1 MSKEGQSCP
10 ELPKDGQQSDP
21 AFDIAALSSPIL
33 IIAVNDSEIIE
44 TKIDV
49 PIRSDPPS
57 PKNDTST
64 YPAKVIDDGNPATS
78 HENLTANKRLQPAS
92 VSQRLPPIPS
102 TAAAI
107 ATANMLA
114 SSSPNLFKK
123 SVSFLN
129 VGTAHPP
136 LPVKKRAETVKRPDS
151 LTIQPYARSS
161 SQISRGG
168 SNVKI
173 STTNGSQIIASQSWA
188 VSGNKST
195 GSSPPPSVRKIG
207 SQASIAQPRIRA
219 SSALSLASINAEE
232 LALAHSQV
240 VTSTAQNGHN
250 ASFSGEAATAAS
262 PSLSK
267 KMSVVSGQTTSTMA
281 EERSSD
287 TVPATMVNVG
297 NRSKKNSKKS
307 LKASNSI
314 RDSANK
320 NVETNTT
327 PTAGSDKPRQ
337 KVENHDTY
345 QKSQENLKLQHLN
358 EQFAIDYP
366 GAIGGDNEGSIN
378 EEVFGVGVAA
388 AIANAE
394 ALNGLASPSTLT
406 FYDPEMESG
415 YRDYFAI
422 YYIAM
427 WRKALALIL
436 GVGWGVFVYH
446 MLIYP
451 ADSDFY
457 ISLSAIRTK
466 AFPEG
471 SWRSKQCLPGFVC
484 VPCVSGHLCNV
495 FNPILES
502 VFFGGGFLVPTMAL
516 FIASYKLG
524 PGSAF
529 NVYTHSLAITYM
541 VVLVSIPVSL
551 RHYYIEPTI
560 TPYKTVLLYI
570 FILFSASVLFRVRFI
585 HLFTAFPVYIAAYA
599 TEAALTSIK
608 HRSGDSTGFGIGIM
622 LLVSSFLVILMG
634 SYDFERNARAQYVQT
649 RCVVQANEKLV
660 SQLTSINTNFSD
672 RIGELDT
679 PLEKAIGLINIMRSD
694 PKLSRHHM
702 DGFGM
707 LLALLN
713 SNNLMAPDIE
723 NDPGR
728 LARDEEE
735 EAYLFSNLYR
745 ARPKTKQ
752 RLSQGVIEKSP
763 SKQISSGEDRRQSRV
778 ISARIRAPSN
788 ASASNDSKS
797 SAMSIPSLFLSS
809 VSAKNSFSAA
819 SPDLE
824 ADDSDQTDSVTSSR
838 SVVSWGLRR
847 LSTKNRDSLTPDRKP
862 KGFDNTAYIA
872 MQDSKR
878 NSLLPNQ
885 GSASLNVSP
894 ATVRRPSHGS
904 NLSTAGS
911 FSAQGV
917 NNHNVSIIV
926 DENHHKSSAS
936 LTVPKPTL
944 GNPFMN
950 DKTSESDTSLDFES
964 MINLNTH
971 LQMVSLLEK
980 VDQWNWDIF
989 DVHELSEHRALFT
1002 LSHYLFLRN
1011 NLYNKFQIHTDTFLQ
1026 FAAEIEAGYH
1036 ADVPYHNSVHGA
1048 DVLHGVNYFRNACAN
1063 AIEFTDME
1071 LLILFTAAMIHDFKN
1086 NNFLVNTSDQLA
1098 LLYNDRSILEN
1109 HHVSTAFRV
1118 LLQPECNFVAKL
1130 SKEEYKEFRDTI
1142 IELVLATDL
1151 QAQHFSILSM
1161 FKNKVSL
1168 TNSFD
1173 PVKVHEDRTLLFK
1186 MMIKCAGRVSSSS
1199 IFFVP
1204 LIPLIPQFPS
1214 KKDVSNPTKAWPL
1227 YEKWTGLV
1235 LEEFFT
1241 QGDAEKALGIPVS
1254 PYYDRDTIPLFEAF
1268 NMYVDISTPV
1278 EGIIN
1283 NRAYWLLQVQKKNA
1297 AEAEATA
1304 AATAATTPVP
1314 LNGSTPNDMARSNRS
1329 VNVLNGSDAVAIAMP
1344 AVEKDAATNSQPEKR
1359 EPVNWRSLKVMLR
1372 KDMKDKKHTSAAP
1385 MPLAGPGSTTS
1396 PVQSVGTSIGKM
1408 TPSSALGGSMT
1419 KLAKSPSGAP

>member
-33 IIAVNDSEIIE
+33 IIAVNDSEITE

-64 YPAKVIDDGNPATS
+64 YPVKVIDDGNPATS

-114 SSSPNLFKK
+114 
-123 SVSFLN
+123 
-129 VGTAHPP
+129 T
-136 LPVKKRAETVKRPDS
+136 ETVKRPDS

-250 ASFSGEAATAAS
+250 ASFSGEAASAAS

-824 ADDSDQTDSVTSSR
+824 AEDSDQTDSVTSS
-838 SVVSWGLRR
+838 R

-917 NNHNVSIIV
+917 NHNVSIIV

-936 LTVPKPTL
+936 LAVPKPTL

-1186 MMIKCAGRVSSSS
+1186 MMIKCA
-1199 IFFVP
+1199 
-1204 LIPLIPQFPS
+1204 
-1214 KKDVSNPTKAWPL
+1214 DVSNPTKAWPL

-1254 PYYDRDTIPLFEAF
+1254 PYYDRDT
-1268 NMYVDISTPV
+1268 
-1278 EGIIN
+1278 
-1283 NRAYWLLQVQKKNA
+1283 
-1297 AEAEATA
+1297 
-1304 AATAATTPVP
+1304 
-1314 LNGSTPNDMARSNRS
+1314 
-1329 VNVLNGSDAVAIAMP
+1329 
-1344 AVEKDAATNSQPEKR
+1344 
-1359 EPVNWRSLKVMLR
+1359 
-1372 KDMKDKKHTSAAP
+1372 
-1385 MPLAGPGSTTS
+1385 
-1396 PVQSVGTSIGKM
+1396 
-1408 TPSSALGGSMT
+1408 
-1419 KLAKSPSGAP
+1419 